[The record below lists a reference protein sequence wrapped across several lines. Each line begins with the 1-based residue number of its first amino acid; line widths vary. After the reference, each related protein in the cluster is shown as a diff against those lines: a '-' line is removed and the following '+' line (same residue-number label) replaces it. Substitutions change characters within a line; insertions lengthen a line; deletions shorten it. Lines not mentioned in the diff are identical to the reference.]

1 MENKSELSALQAYS
15 RNAQRIIWRDGS
27 IWSPK
32 TSMTL
37 QFSLDEKIEISWIC
51 LHMCECL
58 CQFLLLCSHFKLVL
72 KYRQCRTFQ
81 KSVSFAKTL
90 QQAGRRDVCVQL
102 SDGLKSP
109 GEVRDSDNFFFFW
122 LVCRIDG
129 KRKSTQILRPFPR
142 AHQTMRTPEAGL
154 REGKEC

>member
-37 QFSLDEKIEISWIC
+37 QFSLDEKIEISWIY

-109 GEVRDSDNFFFFW
+109 GEVRDSDNFFFF
-122 LVCRIDG
+122 
-129 KRKSTQILRPFPR
+129 F
-142 AHQTMRTPEAGL
+142 GL
-154 REGKEC
+154 SAE